1 MAAAAEVVIINSR
14 KLLYILF
21 DVLFSHVQFFKKQG
35 VVGVKDEY
43 QLFNQ
48 VTGLELLG
56 QGEEFLSQ
64 VTICR
69 QTS

>member
-1 MAAAAEVVIINSR
+1 VAAAAEVVIINSR

-21 DVLFSHVQFFKKQG
+21 DVLFSRVQFFKKQG